1 MDVKEIQ
8 LSVNPPPPFQTGQ
21 VWGLADSFVR
31 IGEVGKRFV
40 HYRRYKGKD
49 PRGRSSLSSKL
60 ELEKFLA
67 VSKAILV
74 E

>member
-1 MDVKEIQ
+1 MKKNR
-8 LSVNPPPPFQTGQ
+8 LSLSPPQPFQTGQ
-21 VWGLADSFVR
+21 VWGLEDSFVR

-74 E
+74 Q